1 MRKDWL
7 IIFIVALFVSVGTD
21 LWFLGEQDHGAFS
34 WSHVAGFSALFGFIG
49 CVAII
54 ILSKLLGRFWLQREE
69 DYYRDEGHE

>member
-1 MRKDWL
+1 MM
-7 IIFIVALFVSVGTD
+7 ATD
-21 LWFLGEQDHGAFS
+21 LWFLGEQGHSAFP
-34 WSHVAGFSALFGFIG
+34 WSHVAGFFAVFGFIG